1 MFSRIVDRR
10 CCNHAGVN
18 PELSELFNRFRNK
31 ATAYLISVRRKKW
44 CQRQN
49 VQRVNVLSI
58 ILKPGQDTPSIVNVA
73 MLIELQTQARS
84 LLRRS
89 GLVPLLNRVRSVWR
103 TGYEDVFSRSLL
115 AEIRSGDCVWDV
127 GANVGY
133 YSQRMAPLASRVVA
147 FEPAPETF
155 SRLSKLSLP
164 NATFVNLALGD
175 TSGVL
180 PISLATFASSLG
192 VLSGNTAAVQVARE
206 HTLDLPQRDAVKI
219 GGAGSEYEVIAAV

>member
-18 PELSELFNRFRNK
+18 SELLELFNRFRNK
-31 ATAYLISVRRKKW
+31 AIAHLISGRREKW

-49 VQRVNVLSI
+49 VQTMNVLSI

-133 YSQRMAPLASRVVA
+133 YSQRMAALSSLLLA
-147 FEPAPETF
+147 FEPVPETF
-155 SRLSKLSLP
+155 SRLSKPSLP
-164 NATFVNLALGD
+164 NAPFLHLALAD
-175 TSGVL
+175 PSRWL
-180 PISLATFASSLG
+180 
-192 VLSGNTAAVQVARE
+192 
-206 HTLDLPQRDAVKI
+206 
-219 GGAGSEYEVIAAV
+219 

>member
-10 CCNHAGVN
+10 CCNHAGVH
-18 PELSELFNRFRNK
+18 PELLDLFNRFLNK
-31 ATAYLISVRRKKW
+31 PPPYLISVRREKW

-89 GLVPLLNRVRSVWR
+89 GLVPVLNRVRSVWR

-115 AEIRSGDCVWDV
+115 AEIRSVDCVWDV

-133 YSQRMAPLASRVVA
+133 YSQRMAPLPPRVVA
-147 FEPAPETF
+147 FEPVPETF

-180 PISLATFASSLG
+180 PMSLANDASSLAF
-192 VLSGNTAAVQVARE
+192 LNANSPKVQVPLL
-206 HTLDLPQRDAVKI
+206 H
-219 GGAGSEYEVIAAV
+219 

>member
-18 PELSELFNRFRNK
+18 PELLELFNRFRNK
-31 ATAYLISVRRKKW
+31 ATAHLISVRREKW
-44 CQRQN
+44 CQRPN

-84 LLRRS
+84 VLRRS

-103 TGYEDVFSRSLL
+103 AGYEHVFSRSLL

-147 FEPAPETF
+147 FEPVPETF

-164 NATFVNLALGD
+164 NATFVNLAFGD
-175 TSGVL
+175 SFGVL
-180 PISLATFASSLG
+180 P
-192 VLSGNTAAVQVARE
+192 LSVYKDVCSIAVINGN
-206 HTLDLPQRDAVKI
+206 
-219 GGAGSEYEVIAAV
+219 

>member
-1 MFSRIVDRR
+1 MFSRIIDRR

-18 PELSELFNRFRNK
+18 SELLELFNRFRNK
-31 ATAYLISVRRKKW
+31 ATAHLISVRRKKW

-49 VQRVNVLSI
+49 VQTMNVLSI

-89 GLVPLLNRVRSVWR
+89 GLVPVLNRVRSVWR

-127 GANVGY
+127 GANVGH
-133 YSQRMAPLASRVVA
+133 YSQKIAPLASRAVA
-147 FEPAPETF
+147 FEPVPDTF

-164 NATFVNLALGD
+164 NSTFVNLPSAAPSD
-175 TSGVL
+175 TL
-180 PISLATFASSLG
+180 P
-192 VLSGNTAAVQVARE
+192 
-206 HTLDLPQRDAVKI
+206 
-219 GGAGSEYEVIAAV
+219 